1 MAALKLDMTIPIADT
16 GTIHFAADIP
26 DIGELDD
33 AQRQALADTCRD
45 YCDYLAHTIAP
56 ALTQV
61 PATIHDPS
69 DRVLDGV
76 RGSRIRDKL

>member
-26 DIGELDD
+26 DITELNDN
-33 AQRQALADTCRD
+33 QRQALADTCRD

-56 ALTQV
+56 APPAA

-69 DRVLDGV
+69 ATVLDGV
-76 RGSRIRDKL
+76 RGSRTRDKL

>member
-45 YCDYLAHTIAP
+45 YCEYLAHTIAP
-56 ALTQV
+56 ALPQP
-61 PATIHDPS
+61 PAVVHDPS
-69 DRVLDGV
+69 AAVLNGIT
-76 RGSRIRDKL
+76 GSRRNTS